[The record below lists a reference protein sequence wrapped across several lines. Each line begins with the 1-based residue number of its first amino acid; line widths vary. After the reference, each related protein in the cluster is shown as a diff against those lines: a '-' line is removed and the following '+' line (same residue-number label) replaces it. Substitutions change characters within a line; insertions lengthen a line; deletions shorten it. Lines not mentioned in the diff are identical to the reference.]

1 MIDTTR
7 STNLPLR
14 SNKSNAATDVG
25 STYFSSFN
33 NNGFTV
39 GSNGS
44 TNYTGV
50 DFTSW
55 SFRKSKGFF
64 DIVTYTG
71 TGSNRDIAHSLGSIP
86 GMIIVK
92 NTSDAGES
100 WRVYHRGMGSGSPQ
114 NYVMYLNTENPE
126 STEANTWNQT
136 APTASTFRVGTDHAV
151 NKNGSTYVAYIF
163 AGGDATNIDI
173 KSSDFMT
180 KISNLNKKIP
190 YLIIFLTLLGCSTMK
205 IDDFANTEPEFNLMQ
220 FFEGNVEAW
229 GIVEDRFG
237 NLKRQFKVDM
247 NGTIKDGVLTLEED
261 FIYADGEKDK
271 RIWQFSKLD
280 ESSYKGLANDIIG
293 EAIAK
298 ERGNAFNM
306 KYKMDLDLG
315 FSVLRVGF
323 NDWMYRIDKET
334 IINKASISK
343 FGFNIATVTL
353 FFRKK
358 T

>member
-1 MIDTTR
+1 MQW
-7 STNLPLR
+7 
-14 SNKSNAATDVG
+14 
-25 STYFSSFN
+25 Y
-33 NNGFTV
+33 
-39 GSNGS
+39 
-44 TNYTGV
+44 
-50 DFTSW
+50 
-55 SFRKSKGFF
+55 
-64 DIVTYTG
+64 
-71 TGSNRDIAHSLGSIP
+71 
-86 GMIIVK
+86 
-92 NTSDAGES
+92 
-100 WRVYHRGMGSGSPQ
+100 
-114 NYVMYLNTENPE
+114 
-126 STEANTWNQT
+126 
-136 APTASTFRVGTDHAV
+136 
-151 NKNGSTYVAYIF
+151 
-163 AGGDATNIDI
+163 
-173 KSSDFMT
+173 
-180 KISNLNKKIP
+180 KKIP

-280 ESSYKGLANDIIG
+280 ENSYKGLANDIIG

>member
-1 MIDTTR
+1 MQW
-7 STNLPLR
+7 
-14 SNKSNAATDVG
+14 
-25 STYFSSFN
+25 Y
-33 NNGFTV
+33 
-39 GSNGS
+39 
-44 TNYTGV
+44 
-50 DFTSW
+50 
-55 SFRKSKGFF
+55 
-64 DIVTYTG
+64 
-71 TGSNRDIAHSLGSIP
+71 
-86 GMIIVK
+86 
-92 NTSDAGES
+92 
-100 WRVYHRGMGSGSPQ
+100 
-114 NYVMYLNTENPE
+114 
-126 STEANTWNQT
+126 
-136 APTASTFRVGTDHAV
+136 
-151 NKNGSTYVAYIF
+151 
-163 AGGDATNIDI
+163 
-173 KSSDFMT
+173 
-180 KISNLNKKIP
+180 KKIP

-271 RIWQFSKLD
+271 RIWKFSKLD
-280 ESSYKGLANDIIG
+280 KSSYKGLANDIIG
-293 EAIAK
+293 EDIAN

>member
-1 MIDTTR
+1 MQW
-7 STNLPLR
+7 
-14 SNKSNAATDVG
+14 
-25 STYFSSFN
+25 Y
-33 NNGFTV
+33 
-39 GSNGS
+39 
-44 TNYTGV
+44 
-50 DFTSW
+50 
-55 SFRKSKGFF
+55 
-64 DIVTYTG
+64 
-71 TGSNRDIAHSLGSIP
+71 
-86 GMIIVK
+86 
-92 NTSDAGES
+92 
-100 WRVYHRGMGSGSPQ
+100 
-114 NYVMYLNTENPE
+114 
-126 STEANTWNQT
+126 
-136 APTASTFRVGTDHAV
+136 
-151 NKNGSTYVAYIF
+151 
-163 AGGDATNIDI
+163 
-173 KSSDFMT
+173 
-180 KISNLNKKIP
+180 KKIP

-247 NGTIKDGVLTLEED
+247 NGTIRDGVLTLEED

-280 ESSYKGLANDIIG
+280 ERSYKGLANDIIG